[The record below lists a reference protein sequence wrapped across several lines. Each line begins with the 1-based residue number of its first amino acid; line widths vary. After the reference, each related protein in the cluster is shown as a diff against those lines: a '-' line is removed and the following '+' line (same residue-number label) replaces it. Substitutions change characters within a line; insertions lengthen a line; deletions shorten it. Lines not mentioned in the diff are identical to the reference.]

1 MQIYHEHV
9 QYSTV
14 QYRSNCVYG
23 QGLSELILIKFILHS
38 SQSIHVDTK
47 SSSKIQGN
55 SDIILNWYPNNA
67 NLPKTQLALP
77 IRDNN
82 ICCH

>member
-23 QGLSELILIKFILHS
+23 QGLSEIILIKFILHS
-38 SQSIHVDTK
+38 SQNIHLEELFQNSREQWHNFELV
-47 SSSKIQGN
+47 SKQC
-55 SDIILNWYPNNA
+55 
-67 NLPKTQLALP
+67 KFT
-77 IRDNN
+77 
-82 ICCH
+82 

>member
-1 MQIYHEHV
+1 M
-9 QYSTV
+9 
-14 QYRSNCVYG
+14 YG
-23 QGLSELILIKFILHS
+23 QGLSEIILIKFILHS
-38 SQSIHVDTK
+38 SQSIRVDTK

-67 NLPKTQLALP
+67 NLPNTQLALP